1 MIALMP
7 HGSCFLW
14 DPWLTSLHLVS
25 DLAVLVAYFSIPVLL
40 LLYRQHIDAQ
50 IRPVLLLF
58 AAFIFSC
65 GIGHGLRM
73 WNIWHANYWIEGFW
87 TCLTA
92 SISLYTAWQLKALIP
107 PLLNTHSDLV
117 KTRELASQDPLTG
130 IANRRGL
137 EAALDSLTYSAE
149 AVKHTLILIDLDG
162 FKAINDTYGHTTGD
176 RLLQTVAQV
185 LREQIR
191 AIDLAARLGGDE
203 FALLMVGCPPQEA
216 WDKAE
221 TLRQRIQQIQL
232 PEPLPPTAYPVVSAS
247 IGMSELSANQGLTES
262 YQQADAALYTAKQN
276 GKNQIEM
283 AALTTP

>member
-1 MIALMP
+1 
-7 HGSCFLW
+7 
-14 DPWLTSLHLVS
+14 
-25 DLAVLVAYFSIPVLL
+25 
-40 LLYRQHIDAQ
+40 
-50 IRPVLLLF
+50 
-58 AAFIFSC
+58 
-65 GIGHGLRM
+65 
-73 WNIWHANYWIEGFW
+73 
-87 TCLTA
+87 
-92 SISLYTAWQLKALIP
+92 
-107 PLLNTHSDLV
+107 V

-216 WDKAE
+216 WIKLKPCGSAFSKFGC
-221 TLRQRIQQIQL
+221 
-232 PEPLPPTAYPVVSAS
+232 PSHCPPPPTQWCLP
-247 IGMSELSANQGLTES
+247 
-262 YQQADAALYTAKQN
+262 ALA
-276 GKNQIEM
+276 
-283 AALTTP
+283 